1 MSAWTLIAVQSVL
14 TVLLVWLTLWGF
26 HRWVLRPWVDVKIAE
41 LKAVSDAVDRKVSRG
56 VEEGVGRALRRLPES
71 TIRGTTRQ
79 MIRMGSGLM
88 EGGLSTLLGSPAE
101 LRGKRKPT
109 EEH

>member
-14 TVLLVWLTLWGF
+14 TVLLVWLTLWAF
-26 HRWVLRPWVDVKIAE
+26 YRLLLRPWVEAKVAE
-41 LKAVSDAVDRKVSRG
+41 LKALGDDIDRKVSKG
-56 VEEGVGRALRRLPES
+56 VEDGVARALRRLPEN

-79 MIRMGSGLM
+79 MIRMGSDLM

-101 LRGKRKPT
+101 LRSKRKPT